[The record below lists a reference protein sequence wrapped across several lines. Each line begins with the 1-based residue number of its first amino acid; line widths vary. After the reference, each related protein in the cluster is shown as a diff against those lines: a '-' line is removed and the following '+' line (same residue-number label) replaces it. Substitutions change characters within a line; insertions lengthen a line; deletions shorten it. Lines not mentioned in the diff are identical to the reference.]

1 MENQDDVKE
10 EKRRIMMKLKRINVC
25 FINRANYA

>member
-10 EKRRIMMKLKRINVC
+10 EKRRIMMKLKRINVS
-25 FINRANYA
+25 FINHANYA